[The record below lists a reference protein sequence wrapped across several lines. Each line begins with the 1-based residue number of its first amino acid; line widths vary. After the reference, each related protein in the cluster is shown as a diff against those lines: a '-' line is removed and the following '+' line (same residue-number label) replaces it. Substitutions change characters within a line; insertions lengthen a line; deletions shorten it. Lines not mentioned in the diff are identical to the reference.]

1 MFDRVTIVQI
11 CLALKIT
18 VAKFDAAGGVVDTQH
33 FHVNLNCLTILAQIV
48 FILDLQFVVRDSEVF
63 TLRTQ
68 VLCEGAEVC

>member
-48 FILDLQFVVRDSEVF
+48 FILDLQFVV
-63 TLRTQ
+63 
-68 VLCEGAEVC
+68 